1 MLDGALRYY
10 ISAMPAPRDN
20 ETPLHLNLTDDMV
33 DRYRV
38 APGTKVRLERWD
50 TKWDVPDD
58 LKGLSKD
65 ELKARADE
73 SVRQRVEELAAL
85 QDVFWA
91 DGRYSLLLIF
101 QGLDGSGKDSTIKR
115 VTSGMNPSGVT
126 VVSFKEPSSEELR
139 HDFLWR
145 CIRALPEQGDIGV
158 FNRSYYEDV
167 TVVRVNPELLAA
179 RRMPLPAIDEA
190 FWHERFVAINALERH
205 LSRSGTIVLKFF
217 LHLSRDEQKKRI
229 LERLVQPRKQ
239 WKFSANDLAVRD
251 QWYDYQRAYEAA
263 LSSTSTA
270 HAPWWIMPADR
281 QWATRAL
288 VAYVISKTMKG
299 LDLRYPP
306 IDDEKRKAI
315 ELAKKRLS
323 AEKG

>member
-1 MLDGALRYY
+1 MSAIDGAR
-10 ISAMPAPRDN
+10 
-20 ETPLHLNLTDDMV
+20 PLHLDLTDDMV

-38 APGTKVRLERWD
+38 APDAKVKLDRWD
-50 TKWDVPDD
+50 TKWDVPDE
-58 LKGLSKD
+58 LKGLTKD

-85 QDVFWA
+85 QDIFWA

-145 CIRALPEQGDIGV
+145 CVRALPEQGDIGV

-167 TVVRVNPELLAA
+167 TVVRVNPGLLAA
-179 RRMPLPAIDEA
+179 RRQPLPAIDDA
-190 FWHERFVAINALERH
+190 FWKDRFEAMNALERH

-217 LHLSRDEQKKRI
+217 LHLSQDEQKKHI
-229 LERLVQPRKQ
+229 LERLKLPRKQ
-239 WKFSANDLAVRD
+239 WKFSSNDLAVRD
-251 QWYDYQRAYEAA
+251 QWDDYQRAYEAA
-263 LSSTSTA
+263 LSNTSTED
-270 HAPWWIMPADR
+270 APWWIMPADR
-281 QWATRAL
+281 QWAMRAL
-288 VAYVISKTMKG
+288 VAHVVWKTMKA

-306 IDDEKRKAI
+306 IDDAKRKVI
-315 ELAKKRLS
+315 EA
-323 AEKG
+323 AMEKLRTET